1 MNLKILK
8 FTFLALLLFSTLHSK
23 HHSDLRGLKLI
34 CDFENLKIGF
44 EFIDN
49 TYFTEINYH
58 KSDGFIEKKNNDY
71 HYLSDKDYVYLER
84 TDLKD
89 QLYMRINR
97 SSLFINDDKKRK
109 CMVIKTPIDE
119 FFKNLKKQQFN

>member
-1 MNLKILK
+1 MYFKIIIIV
-8 FTFLALLLFSTLHSK
+8 FLTLLFFFDSNSK
-23 HHSDLRGLKLI
+23 HHSNLKGLKLI

-44 EFIDN
+44 EFLDN
-49 TYFTEINYH
+49 TFFSEITYH

-109 CMVIKTPIDE
+109 CMVLKTPIDE